1 MVQLTYPGVYIREV
15 PSGARTITGVA
26 TSIAAFVGMAKNG
39 PLKEPTLVLGFKDY
53 VRTFSED
60 TSQGEMTDQ
69 VRQFFL
75 NGGSQAYITRIAEG
89 ALESFVVL
97 TGLNGTT
104 TLRLT
109 ARSAGLLGDFLRAT
123 VDYNTS

>member
-1 MVQLTYPGVYIREV
+1 MVQLTYPGVYVQEV

-39 PLKEPTLVLGFKDY
+39 PLNEPTLVLGFRDY

-75 NGGSQAYITRIAEG
+75 NGGAQAYIVRIASG
-89 ALESFVVL
+89 AAASSVSLP
-97 TGLNGTT
+97 TGIGGVTLN
-104 TLRLT
+104 LT
-109 ARSAGLLGDFLRAT
+109 AKSVGLLGDALRAT
-123 VDYNTS
+123 IDY